1 MSYYNTTH
9 LTADQLR
16 DAIAS
21 CNRQEIRVR
30 QLYRQYGDMTP
41 SECWDKYGSSFCPI
55 TSIRRTITDLTDK
68 GLLHKTGKLKPG
80 PYGKPEHVWTTAA
93 PSEELFD
100 LTRKEMMPL

>member
-1 MSYYNTTH
+1 MYYNTNH

-41 SECWDKYGSSFCPI
+41 SECWDKYGSSF
-55 TSIRRTITDLTDK
+55 
-68 GLLHKTGKLKPG
+68 
-80 PYGKPEHVWTTAA
+80 
-93 PSEELFD
+93 
-100 LTRKEMMPL
+100 

>member
-1 MSYYNTTH
+1 MYYNTTH

-16 DAIAS
+16 AAIES

-41 SECWDKYGSSFCPI
+41 SQCHEIYGDPMTPL
-55 TSIRRTITDLTDK
+55 TSIRRAISDLTEK
-68 GLLHKTGKLKPG
+68 GLLHKTGRMSAG
-80 PYGKPEHVWTTAA
+80 RYGKPEHVWTAAA